1 MEKVSTLNGTTEI
14 YHASGEFTL
23 AAAEKVKLDI
33 ANVKEFE
40 EECPADHTW
49 TVKVRISIIENPV

>member
-1 MEKVSTLNGTTEI
+1 MENVSTLNGTTEI

-23 AAAEKVKLDI
+23 AAAEKFKIDVAGVKQY
-33 ANVKEFE
+33 E

-49 TVKVRISIIENPV
+49 TVKVRVTIIEEPV